1 MADLPARLAQLPATA
16 LDDGGLV
23 VVTAATPLARLRG
36 LAGLDALDAHVGLHL
51 PRTRSV
57 HTLGMRFALD
67 LIWLGPSGVARVD
80 RDVGPRTLRTAYRAR
95 AVVEVPAGRAD
106 VFLRAGLSEWRP

>member
-1 MADLPARLAQLPATA
+1 MADLPTRLATLPATPF
-16 LDDGGLV
+16 DGGLV

-36 LAGLDALDAHVGLHL
+36 LAQLDALDRDVGLHL

-67 LIWLGPSGVARVD
+67 LIWLARDGTVVRVD
-80 RDVGPRTLRTAYRAR
+80 REVRSGRMRTALRAR
-95 AVVEVPAGRAD
+95 SVVEVPAGRAD
-106 VFLRAGLSEWRP
+106 AFLRAGLSSWRP